1 MKRYFS
7 GLDSRI
13 QGSSSAG
20 HQGNGHDE
28 AIGVN
33 ATRRVRVASSPND
46 EIFDFFSLPFCFFDR
61 VIRYFLLFHLLL
73 LAFRGKGKRAKITT
87 ARP

>member
-33 ATRRVRVASSPND
+33 VIRRVRVASSPND
-46 EIFDFFSLPFCFFDR
+46 EIFDFFFPFHFVSSTKSFVTSFYFIFFFWR
-61 VIRYFLLFHLLL
+61 SVERENVQ
-73 LAFRGKGKRAKITT
+73 R
-87 ARP
+87 